1 MKMNSLLVAPFR
13 DHHSRLSS
21 LMAEQPSLCV
31 LFHYIHESS
40 VFATTQKHF
49 HIEDDKRKFC

>member
-49 HIEDDKRKFC
+49 HIEDDK